1 MYILAIET
9 TGKEGSAALLA
20 CEENGQNA
28 EIISEKKITGQMNH
42 LKELIPSVDAVLKK
56 AGVFKNEIDCIA
68 PSVGPGSFTGI
79 RIGVSTA
86 RALSQAL
93 GLEKAVRVPTLRA
106 FLYKEEAQKA
116 KTEGTVCC
124 AIINA
129 RRGQVY
135 GVIDGFL
142 TDGPYMLNDVLE
154 IIKTR
159 VFAES
164 KSVLFFG
171 DGIDAYEKEINEAL
185 SGLGTYDFAEETAR
199 YQDAKSAAIFAAANM
214 EENLVG
220 IAELL
225 PDYMRMAEAGVRK
238 ISKKTGKGSYGKRRR
253 TDCQSSTGS
262 GYRGDRAAGE
272 SLLCL
277 AVEL

>member
-225 PDYMRMAEAGVRK
+225 PDYMRMAEAEQK
-238 ISKKTGKGSYGKRRR
+238 L
-253 TDCQSSTGS
+253 
-262 GYRGDRAAGE
+262 AAGE
-272 SLLCL
+272 LPICKGPKQ
-277 AVEL
+277 E

>member
-164 KSVLFFG
+164 K
-171 DGIDAYEKEINEAL
+171 
-185 SGLGTYDFAEETAR
+185 
-199 YQDAKSAAIFAAANM
+199 
-214 EENLVG
+214 
-220 IAELL
+220 
-225 PDYMRMAEAGVRK
+225 
-238 ISKKTGKGSYGKRRR
+238 RRN
-253 TDCQSSTGS
+253 
-262 GYRGDRAAGE
+262 
-272 SLLCL
+272 
-277 AVEL
+277 